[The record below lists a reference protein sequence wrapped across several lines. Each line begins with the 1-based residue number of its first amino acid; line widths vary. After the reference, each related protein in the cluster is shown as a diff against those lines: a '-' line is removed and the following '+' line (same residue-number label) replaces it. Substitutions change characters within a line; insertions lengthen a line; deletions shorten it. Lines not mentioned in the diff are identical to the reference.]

1 MIGIFDSG
9 VGGLT
14 ALWELRR
21 LRPDLD
27 IVYFGDT
34 AHVPYGTRSPEMI
47 RRFAGEAVGFLSGL
61 GAEAILV
68 ACGTVSSVALPAL
81 SEHTGCPLFGVV
93 EPAAEVAYRV
103 SKNKK
108 IGILATEATVGSGAF
123 DRALRR
129 LGPVVTRSLAC
140 PLFVSL
146 AENGF
151 TAPDDPVA
159 RAAAEHYLAP
169 LRESALDTLILGCT
183 HFPLLAAHIHRVLPG
198 VRLIGAG
205 EAAAA
210 VLVPVSG
217 MGNSRCSPA
226 MHPTVLKRQ
235 PQGFLAPPCPS
246 TYKNISRGAYRQP
259 PEDTL
264 ILSGKGTEKHG

>member
-1 MIGIFDSG
+1 MIGVFDSG

-129 LGPVVTRSLAC
+129 LGPRRNPEPRLSPVCLPRRERLHRPGRPRSACCGGTLPCPAPRERTRY
-140 PLFVSL
+140 
-146 AENGF
+146 
-151 TAPDDPVA
+151 PDSRLYA
-159 RAAAEHYLAP
+159 
-169 LRESALDTLILGCT
+169 
-183 HFPLLAAHIHRVLPG
+183 FPA
-198 VRLIGAG
+198 
-205 EAAAA
+205 
-210 VLVPVSG
+210 
-217 MGNSRCSPA
+217 SRG
-226 MHPTVLKRQ
+226 TY
-235 PQGFLAPPCPS
+235 PPCPARRPPHRRGRS
-246 TYKNISRGAYRQP
+246 RRRGARRRDPPCRAWGTRGVRQRC
-259 PEDTL
+259 TR
-264 ILSGKGTEKHG
+264 TF

>member
-1 MIGIFDSG
+1 MIGVFDSG

-61 GAEAILV
+61 GAEAIL
-68 ACGTVSSVALPAL
+68 
-81 SEHTGCPLFGVV
+81 
-93 EPAAEVAYRV
+93 
-103 SKNKK
+103 
-108 IGILATEATVGSGAF
+108 GAF

-210 VLVPVSG
+210 ALVAETPRVGHGELEVFASDAPDRFEATAARILGTSLPVHVQKYTPRRIQTAAG
-217 MGNSRCSPA
+217 RY
-226 MHPTVLKRQ
+226 TDTIRKR
-235 PQGFLAPPCPS
+235 
-246 TYKNISRGAYRQP
+246 N
-259 PEDTL
+259 
-264 ILSGKGTEKHG
+264 

>member
-1 MIGIFDSG
+1 MIGVFDSG
-9 VGGLT
+9 LGGLT

-47 RRFAGEAVGFLSGL
+47 RRFAGEAIGFLSGL

-68 ACGTVSSVALPAL
+68 ACGTVSSVALPLLESRAA
-81 SEHTGCPLFGVV
+81 CPLFGVV
-93 EPAAEVAYRV
+93 EPAADAAYRL
-103 SKNKK
+103 SRNRH
-108 IGILATEATVGSGAF
+108 IGILATEATVQSHAF
-123 DRALRR
+123 EDALRR
-129 LGPVVTRSLAC
+129 LGPVATRSIAC

-169 LRESALDTLILGCT
+169 LRGSDLDTLILGCT
-183 HFPLLAAHIHRVLPG
+183 HFPLLAAHIHRALPG

-210 VLVPVSG
+210 ALVATMPRVGHGELTVYASDAPERFRSSAARILGTPLPVDVQKYTPAAH
-217 MGNSRCSPA
+217 GNTR
-226 MHPTVLKRQ
+226 RQ
-235 PQGFLAPPCPS
+235 
-246 TYKNISRGAYRQP
+246 I
-259 PEDTL
+259 
-264 ILSGKGTEKHG
+264 H

>member
-1 MIGIFDSG
+1 MIGVFDSG

-108 IGILATEATVGSGAF
+108 IGVLATEATVGSGAF

-210 VLVPVSG
+210 VLVEETPRVGHGKLAVFASDAPERFEATAARILGTSLPVHVQKYTPRRIQTAAG
-217 MGNSRCSPA
+217 RY
-226 MHPTVLKRQ
+226 TDTIRKR
-235 PQGFLAPPCPS
+235 
-246 TYKNISRGAYRQP
+246 N
-259 PEDTL
+259 
-264 ILSGKGTEKHG
+264 